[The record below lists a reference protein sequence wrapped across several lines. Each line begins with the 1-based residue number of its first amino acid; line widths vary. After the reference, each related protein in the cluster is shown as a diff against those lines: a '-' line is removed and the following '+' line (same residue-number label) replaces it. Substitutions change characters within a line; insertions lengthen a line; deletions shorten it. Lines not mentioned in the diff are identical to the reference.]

1 MALSTYFPNNYVEF
15 HYMSRGGKTS
25 GDKVLKYHPMDE
37 YYLLRIEFCYSYVS
51 SWNKVNK
58 VSRCLGANE
67 PTFLNTIVTLE
78 IIT

>member
-1 MALSTYFPNNYVEF
+1 
-15 HYMSRGGKTS
+15 MSRGGKTS